1 MPPRVRHYLW
11 ITIHKWTGIGIGAVV
26 IVWVVST
33 FALLLDHES
42 STPPPTPERLS
53 ALAISPA
60 EAIRRSALPEDTVGV
75 TGLSLLPLDDR
86 MVWRVQ
92 RRGRPAVLV
101 DGETGEPVTITSHLA
116 AAVARRRTSEQVTSV
131 AFQGTHS
138 ADYPAG
144 RIPVYRVDLA
154 DGRSAFVAAGDGSV
168 VVRRR
173 GLWSRTRIG
182 DLHTFDPL
190 RLLPRGNEV
199 RVGSLLLTGAI
210 SLLLSVTGFVLWY
223 LRLRPFRRRRSIQ

>member
-1 MPPRVRHYLW
+1 MSRRVRYSLW
-11 ITIHKWTGIGIGAVV
+11 ITVHKWTGIGIGAVV
-26 IVWVVST
+26 IVWVIST
-33 FALLLDHES
+33 FALLLDSKS
-42 STPPPTPERLS
+42 SAPPPAAERLS
-53 ALAISPA
+53 TLVISPA
-60 EAIRRSALPEDTVGV
+60 EAIRRSAPPEDTSEV
-75 TGLSLLPLDDR
+75 TSLSLQSLGDR
-86 MVWRVQ
+86 SVWRVQ

-101 DGETGEPVTITSHLA
+101 DGATGDPVTITSDLA
-116 AAVARRRTSEQVTSV
+116 AVVARHMTSEDVTSV
-131 AFQGTHS
+131 TFQETHS

-173 GLWSRTRIG
+173 GFWSRTRLG
-182 DLHTFDPL
+182 DLHTFDPM
-190 RLLPRGNEV
+190 RLLPRGNEI

-223 LRLRPFRRRRSIQ
+223 LRLRPFRRRRSIP